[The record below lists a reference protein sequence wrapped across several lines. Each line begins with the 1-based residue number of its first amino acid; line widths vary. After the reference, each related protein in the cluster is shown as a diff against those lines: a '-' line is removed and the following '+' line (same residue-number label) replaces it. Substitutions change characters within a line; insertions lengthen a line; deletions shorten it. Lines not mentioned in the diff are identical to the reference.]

1 MAGEKFLQLQSGK
14 AATVT
19 SVQTGGSGKENK
31 IPSLDAAGKL
41 DITMM
46 PTGIGADT
54 ITAEASEALVA
65 GNFVNLFLDTTLK
78 VRKADATAA
87 GKEANGFVLASF
99 DSAAIATVYRQGD
112 NNQLTGMTLCAR
124 QYLSEASPGA
134 RTETA
139 PSATGNVVQFLGLA
153 TSETTLFFEERDTII
168 A

>member
-1 MAGEKFLQLQSGK
+1 MAGENFLKLVNGK
-14 AATVT
+14 ATTIT

-46 PTGIGADT
+46 PTGMGQDT

-65 GNFVNLFLDTTLK
+65 GNFVNLYLDTTLK
-78 VRKADATAA
+78 VRKADATTA

-99 DSAAIATVYRQGD
+99 DSAAIATIYRQGN
-112 NNQLTGMTLCAR
+112 NNQLTGMTIGAR
-124 QYLSEASPGA
+124 QYLSAASPGA
-134 RTETA
+134 RTETP
-139 PSATGNVVQFLGLA
+139 PSATGNVVQFLGIA
-153 TSETTLFFEERDTII
+153 TSATEVFFEERDSII

>member
-14 AATVT
+14 PTTVT
-19 SVQTGGSGKENK
+19 STQAGGSGNENK

-46 PTGIGADT
+46 PTGIGADV

-78 VRKADATAA
+78 VRKADATVA

-99 DSAAIATVYRQGD
+99 DSAATATVYRQGN
-112 NNQLTGMTLCAR
+112 NNQLTGMTIGAR
-124 QYLSEASPGA
+124 QYLSAASPGA
-134 RTETA
+134 RTETP
-139 PSATGNVVQFLGLA
+139 PSATGNVSQFLGIA
-153 TSETTLFFEERDTII
+153 TSATEVFFEERDTII

>member
-14 AATVT
+14 ATTVT
-19 SVQTGGSGKENK
+19 STQAGGSGNENK

-54 ITAEASEALVA
+54 VTAEASEALSA
-65 GNFVNLFLDTTLK
+65 GNFVNLYVDTTLK

-87 GKEANGFVLASF
+87 GKEANGFVLSAF
-99 DSAAIATVYRQGD
+99 DSAATATIYRQGV
-112 NNQLTGMTLCAR
+112 NTQLTGMTIGAR
-124 QYLSEASPGA
+124 QYLATTPGS

-139 PSATGNVVQFLGLA
+139 PSTTGNVVQFLGKA
-153 TSETTLFFEERDTII
+153 TSATELFFEERDVMI